1 MDLPHAL
8 PQRIVSTCRPPRV
21 AIDANDAGVRAKQ
34 VDLTMFRLYRCHHGR
49 YGRLVA
55 HVHRKG
61 LSANLR
67 GNGRDR
73 IAVKVSDDD
82 SACSLSNKTTCKRFA
97 NTAGATR
104 YNTDLA
110 SDLHLYAAA

>member
-1 MDLPHAL
+1 MDFPHAL
-8 PQRIVSTCRPPRV
+8 PQRIVSTCRPPRLT
-21 AIDANDAGVRAKQ
+21 IDANDPGVRTKQ
-34 VDLTMFRLYRCHHGR
+34 IDLTVLRLYRCHHGR

-61 LSANLR
+61 LSANFR
-67 GNGRDR
+67 SNGRDR
-73 IAVKVSDDD
+73 IAVKVSYDH
-82 SACSLSNKTTCKRFA
+82 SARALRNKTTCKRFA
-97 NTAGATR
+97 DTAGATR